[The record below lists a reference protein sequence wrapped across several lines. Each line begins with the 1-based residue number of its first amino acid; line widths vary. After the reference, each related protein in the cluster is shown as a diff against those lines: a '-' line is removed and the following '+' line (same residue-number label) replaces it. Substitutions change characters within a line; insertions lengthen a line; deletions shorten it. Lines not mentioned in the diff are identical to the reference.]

1 MMAET
6 LFIQGESTRKQRN
19 TLTLSINTLLK
30 EPISLITEM
39 LFTGSFR
46 GSGYYGRKQSILR
59 YPSYVQDIMGPM
71 CFDFG
76 FGPSVGF
83 VLRKTRFTKT
93 DTIACEVLE
102 EMAKQLY

>member
-1 MMAET
+1 
-6 LFIQGESTRKQRN
+6 
-19 TLTLSINTLLK
+19 
-30 EPISLITEM
+30 
-39 LFTGSFR
+39 
-46 GSGYYGRKQSILR
+46 
-59 YPSYVQDIMGPM
+59 M

-83 VLRKTRFTKT
+83 VLQETRFTKT